1 MIRNATFFDVPEI
14 LRLADVY
21 VREEVE
27 PSGHHSSIWDA
38 DMMANNLMI
47 SMQSPDDIVLL
58 AVADGQIIGYLW
70 AASHCLA
77 PWSPLKV
84 SSDYLFYVMPEH
96 RGSRAA
102 IRLVRAYTE
111 WASETGCMEVRLSVA
126 SGIHHDRTEKF
137 YEAAGFTRYASTFN
151 LKLKENQD
159 GSH

>member
-27 PSGHHSSIWDA
+27 PTGHHSAIWDA
-38 DMMANNLMI
+38 AMMADNLMQ

-58 AVADGQIIGYLW
+58 AVEDGQIIGYLW

-77 PWSPLKV
+77 PWSPV
-84 SSDYLFYVMPEH
+84 RVASDYLFYVMPKH

-102 IRLVRAYTE
+102 VRLVRAYIE
-111 WASETGCMEVRLSVA
+111 WAKEIDCAEARLSVA

-137 YEAAGFTRYASTFN
+137 YEITGFVRYASTFN
-151 LKLKENQD
+151 LKL
-159 GSH
+159 

>member
-1 MIRNATFFDVPEI
+1 MIIRDATYFDVPEI

-27 PSGHHSSIWDA
+27 PTGHHSAIWDA
-38 DMMANNLMI
+38 NMMAHNLMQ
-47 SMQSPDDIVLL
+47 STDSPDDLVLL
-58 AVADGQIIGYLW
+58 AVEDGQVIGYLW
-70 AASHCLA
+70 AATHCLA
-77 PWSPLKV
+77 PWSFIRV
-84 SSDYLFYVMPEH
+84 ASDYLFYVMPEH

-111 WASETGCMEVRLSVA
+111 WAGKVGCLEVRLSVA

-151 LKLKENQD
+151 SKL
-159 GSH
+159 

>member
-27 PSGHHSSIWDA
+27 PTGHHSAIWDA
-38 DMMANNLMI
+38 AMMADNLMQ

-58 AVADGQIIGYLW
+58 AVEDGQIIGYLW

-77 PWSPLKV
+77 PWSPV
-84 SSDYLFYVMPEH
+84 RVASDYLFYVVPKH

-102 IRLVRAYTE
+102 IRLILAYKE
-111 WASETGCMEVRLSVA
+111 WAKEVECAEVRLSVA
-126 SGIHHDRTEKF
+126 SGINTERVGRF
-137 YEAAGFTRYASTFN
+137 YQMLGFSLYAGVYN
-151 LKLKENQD
+151 HKP
-159 GSH
+159 